1 MADCFYCVESLE
13 IFDIP
18 GVEACLVRWNFKVV
32 FVKNTMFKNTIL
44 DRSKKDTLN
53 SFKTWLR
60 EAKNR
65 KLITT
70 DSAQLNHELEDANIP
85 ETIGKA
91 QKVINVLIAVANSK
105 AWNYLKS
112 QQILKAALIFIAFMF
127 FFSYISRIDSQL
139 TQIEII
145 IRKK

>member
-1 MADCFYCVESLE
+1 
-13 IFDIP
+13 
-18 GVEACLVRWNFKVV
+18 
-32 FVKNTMFKNTIL
+32 MFKNTIL

-70 DSAQLNHELEDANIP
+70 DSVQLNHELEDANMP
-85 ETIGKA
+85 ETVGKA
-91 QKVINVLIAVANSK
+91 QKVINVLLAIVNSK
-105 AWNYLKS
+105 VWNYLKS
-112 QQILKAALIFIAFMF
+112 QEIVKAALIFIAVMF
-127 FFSYISRIDSQL
+127 FLSYISRIDSQL
-139 TQIEII
+139 SQIEII